1 MTQFV
6 GSSSYLI
13 KNNPGATQGQ
23 KQFVSVYEIP
33 VGKPVLVILGGA
45 LTTTDAKAYGYIDH
59 ISKKI
64 PQTTG
69 VDIYSAVYQFE
80 SVDPMLVKI
89 QTFRRAGRKIMLDAN
104 AIIARKKEQ
113 QLQEI
118 NANEPTPGYVEDLYD
133 AIIRPR
139 IIRGN
144 PQATLK
150 NMRDLVIYSHCHG
163 AIVVGLL
170 GEMAVANM
178 QQAGFSPAETKEI
191 LANTVVIQHN
201 PTAPLENHVFTTL
214 NFASA
219 TDDTLDY
226 HDKFSKQVLGRKDIE
241 PMFMGDDYANLFL
254 ASKLNKD
261 THGSEHGFSIGYQQT
276 DDALTDQGKVL
287 FAAQRN
293 ALGNALNRA
302 KEQQSLLSPEDM
314 IKGDNVNFAEM
325 LNKAKAIMS
334 QR

>member
-1 MTQFV
+1 MKHFV

-13 KNNPGATQGQ
+13 KNNPVSNPVQ
-23 KQFVSVYEIP
+23 KQFVTAYEIS
-33 VGKPVLVILGGA
+33 VGKPVLVIFGGS
-45 LTTTDAKAYGYIDH
+45 LTTTEAKAYGYIKH
-59 ISKKI
+59 IAQKI
-64 PQTTG
+64 PQTSD

-80 SVDPMLVKI
+80 SVDPMLVKM
-89 QTFRRAGRKIMLDAN
+89 QTFRRAGRKIALDTN
-104 AIIARKKEQ
+104 PTIARRKEH
-113 QLQEI
+113 QLDEM
-118 NANEPTPGYVEDLYD
+118 NNNEPTLGYIEDLYD
-133 AIIRPR
+133 AIIQPR

-163 AIVVGLL
+163 AVVVKVL

-178 QQAGFSPAETKEI
+178 QQAGFSPAQIKEI
-191 LANTVVIQHN
+191 LSNTVVIQHN

-276 DDALTDQGKVL
+276 DDALTDQGKVI